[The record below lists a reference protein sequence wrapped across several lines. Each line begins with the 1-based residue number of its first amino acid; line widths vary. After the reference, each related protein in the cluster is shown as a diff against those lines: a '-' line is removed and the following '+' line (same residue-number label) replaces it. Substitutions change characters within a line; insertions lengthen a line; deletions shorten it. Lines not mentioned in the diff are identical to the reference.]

1 MIINKKYS
9 KLIKFLRLKSCLS
22 LIFKNIMV
30 KIINIDDFKK

>member
-9 KLIKFLRLKSCLS
+9 KLIKFLRFKSYLS